1 MSALQDE
8 IRAAIQEALRQEMP
22 ELLRKHLAVV
32 AGPAPAAEAV
42 SVTVAAR
49 LTGYS
54 QEAILA
60 AIVRGDLP
68 ASKPSGSRLWRIR
81 TADLEAWLAGA
92 RTTRA
97 RAQVESVSEIAARML
112 GKGGK

>member
-1 MSALQDE
+1 M
-8 IRAAIQEALRQEMP
+8 QEALRQELP
-22 ELLRKHLAVV
+22 ELLRKHLVAVAPSPV
-32 AGPAPAAEAV
+32 PAAEAV
-42 SVTVAAR
+42 SVAVAAR
-49 LTGYS
+49 RTGYS

-81 TADLEAWLAGA
+81 TAALDAWLAGA
-92 RTTRA
+92 RTTPA
-97 RAQVESVSEIAARML
+97 RGQAESVSEIAARML